1 LPRRTRR
8 SRRRSTRRSS
18 ICASYFYYNSSALFA
33 APPLRY
39 SPFPSCVVQ
48 VAAAYKAQS
57 EKIDEEIEYLRQVR
71 CTTEAQVNLKRA
83 EMRKLVQEEN
93 KQIAEQQKAT
103 KTYLDK
109 VVYPGKIEDHYF
121 NQFNTNSR

>member
-1 LPRRTRR
+1 
-8 SRRRSTRRSS
+8 
-18 ICASYFYYNSSALFA
+18 
-33 APPLRY
+33 
-39 SPFPSCVVQ
+39 
-48 VAAAYKAQS
+48 
-57 EKIDEEIEYLRQVR
+57 VR